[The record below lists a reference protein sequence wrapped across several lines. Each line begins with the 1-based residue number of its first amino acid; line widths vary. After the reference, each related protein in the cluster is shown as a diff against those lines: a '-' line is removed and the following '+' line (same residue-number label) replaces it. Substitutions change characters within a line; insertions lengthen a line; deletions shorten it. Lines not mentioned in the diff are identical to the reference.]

1 MADHDQLFKDL
12 LRTFFPDFLG
22 FVAPELLP
30 EVLLGD
36 IRFLEQE
43 IFSDWPRGRR
53 WKVDLLARVRGL
65 AAQTVLVHV
74 EIEAV
79 FRKSAARR
87 LERYFHLVK
96 ARYGEPIF
104 PILVLLR
111 GGPPGITRQ
120 TLEEALGGHCQTF
133 HFTALGLSGCPA
145 WEYLER
151 PEPLAWALAALM
163 RHRHN
168 RRAELKLACIQ
179 RVARAGLSELQTFI
193 LVNCIETYI
202 QLTPEETVAF
212 ERLRSSKENEE
223 VRTMQITWADRM
235 RAEGREVGLE
245 QGIQRG
251 IEKGIERGLEQGIE
265 KGIAQGLQSGLQK
278 GREEGTRE
286 LLGKL
291 LRLRFGELS
300 PGTLKRL
307 AAIRSLDRL
316 TRMAEQ
322 VLTAQ
327 SLAELD
333 LA

>member
-12 LRTFFPDFLG
+12 LRTFFSGLLG
-22 FVAPELLP
+22 LVAPELLG
-30 EVLLGD
+30 EVSLD
-36 IRFLEQE
+36 EIRFLEQE

-65 AAQTVLVHV
+65 RTRTVLVHV
-74 EIEAV
+74 EVEAD
-79 FRKSAARR
+79 FRQSIGRR
-87 LERYFHLVK
+87 LERYFHLLK

-120 TLEEALGGHCQTF
+120 TLEESLGGQAQSF
-133 HFTALGLSGCPA
+133 RFTAFGLSGCPA
-145 WEYLER
+145 GEYLDR

-163 RHRHN
+163 RHR
-168 RRAELKLACIQ
+168 RKQRVELKLACI
-179 RVARAGLSELQTFI
+179 RKVAQAGLSDLQAFM
-193 LVNCIETYI
+193 LVNCIESYLE
-202 QLTPEETVAF
+202 LTPEETAAF
-212 ERLRSSKENEE
+212 ERLRSSEANEE
-223 VRTMQITWADRM
+223 VRAMQTTWADRM
-235 RAEGREVGLE
+235 RAEGME
-245 QGIQRG
+245 
-251 IEKGIERGLEQGIE
+251 
-265 KGIAQGLQSGLQK
+265 K

-300 PGTLKRL
+300 PRTLKQL

-327 SLAELD
+327 SLAELG

>member
-12 LRTFFPDFLG
+12 LRTFFPAFLG
-22 FVAPELLP
+22 LVAPQ
-30 EVLLGD
+30 LLGEVSLGE

-53 WKVDLLARVRGL
+53 WKVDLIARVRGL
-65 AAQTVLVHV
+65 ATRTVLVHV
-74 EIEAV
+74 EVEAD
-79 FRKSAARR
+79 FRKSVARR

-111 GGPPGITRQ
+111 GGPPGISRQ
-120 TLEEALGGHCQTF
+120 TLEQPLGGHCQTF

-145 WEYLER
+145 WEYLDR

-163 RHRHN
+163 RHRRN
-168 RRAELKLACIQ
+168 QRVELKLACI
-179 RVARAGLSELQTFI
+179 RKVARARLSQLHTFI

-202 QLTPEETVAF
+202 QLTPEETAAF
-212 ERLRSSKENEE
+212 ERLRSSEENEE
-223 VRTMQITWADRM
+223 VQAVQTTWADRM
-235 RAEGREVGLE
+235 RAEGMEQGLE

-251 IEKGIERGLEQGIE
+251 IEKGIEQGLEQG
-265 KGIAQGLQSGLQK
+265 LQKGLQK

-300 PGTLKRL
+300 PRTLKRL
-307 AAIRSLDRL
+307 SAIRSLDRL
-316 TRMAEQ
+316 TGMAEQ

-327 SLAELD
+327 SLAELG